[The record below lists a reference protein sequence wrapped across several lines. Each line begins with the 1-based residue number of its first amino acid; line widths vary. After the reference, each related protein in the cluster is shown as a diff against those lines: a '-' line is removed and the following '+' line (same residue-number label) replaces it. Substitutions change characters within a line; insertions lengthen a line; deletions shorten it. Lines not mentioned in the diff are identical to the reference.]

1 MSSKTPA
8 PLGLGTYRIRPPA
21 IHDAVLRAA
30 EDHRTAWVDTAPNYL
45 AGRAQTL
52 LAPALTDHMV
62 KVSTKVGFV
71 AQGSSFKAITDGV
84 LSTAEAAVGHCLT
97 APFVHWQCAQ
107 NRMELGLSYLDMVFI
122 HNPERTTGDPR
133 EALLGAFTVL
143 EEEVRQGRL
152 GAYGVATWDGFD
164 SGALSVTNLDRMASL
179 AAGTEYHHLRA
190 VQLPVSLVTATAFT
204 QALDN
209 RGPIAQA
216 AARGWD
222 VFASAPLFGGELT
235 ELATRE
241 LADLIRPNLSVP
253 QACLLAVASCPGVT
267 RVLLSAS
274 APAHWAEGR
283 AALREPAVPAPILR
297 KVLHVLAPD

>member
-1 MSSKTPA
+1 
-8 PLGLGTYRIRPPA
+8 
-21 IHDAVLRAA
+21 
-30 EDHRTAWVDTAPNYL
+30 
-45 AGRAQTL
+45 
-52 LAPALTDHMV
+52 
-62 KVSTKVGFV
+62 
-71 AQGSSFKAITDGV
+71 
-84 LSTAEAAVGHCLT
+84 
-97 APFVHWQCAQ
+97 
-107 NRMELGLSYLDMVFI
+107 
-122 HNPERTTGDPR
+122 
-133 EALLGAFTVL
+133 
-143 EEEVRQGRL
+143 
-152 GAYGVATWDGFD
+152 
-164 SGALSVTNLDRMASL
+164 MASH

-241 LADLIRPNLSVP
+241 LADLIRPGLSVP

-274 APAHWAEGR
+274 DSAHWYESR
-283 AALREPAVPAPILR
+283 AALREPPVPVATLR
-297 KVLHVLAPD
+297 KVLDVLASD